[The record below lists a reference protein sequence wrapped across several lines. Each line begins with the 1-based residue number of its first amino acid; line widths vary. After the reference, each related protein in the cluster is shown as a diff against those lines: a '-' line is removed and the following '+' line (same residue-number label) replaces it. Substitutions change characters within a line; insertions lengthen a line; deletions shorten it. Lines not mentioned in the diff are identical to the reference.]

1 MNEPPKKKRPV
12 FTNPYEGLTPPTP
25 YVRKPV
31 MRRRRNV
38 PTPEEI
44 AQKEAEEAKKQAAIK
59 AAAEEED
66 RKERARKEGKGKGR
80 ETSSFA
86 QLSPEK
92 IIEAT
97 MPKVSS

>member
-1 MNEPPKKKRPV
+1 
-12 FTNPYEGLTPPTP
+12 
-25 YVRKPV
+25 

-59 AAAEEED
+59 AAEEED